1 MSRFKHLS
9 NQNLIDR
16 INSRYK
22 NNLND
27 DDEVAELCR
36 RRDEQGF
43 KIITDYDSYRIE
55 QKWIKK

>member
-1 MSRFKHLS
+1 MSRFKYLS
-9 NQNLIDR
+9 NQKLVDR
-16 INSRYK
+16 INSRYR

-43 KIITDYDSYRIE
+43 KIIPEYESYRIE
-55 QKWIKK
+55 E

>member
-9 NQNLIDR
+9 NQNLVDR
-16 INSRYK
+16 INLRYK

-43 KIITDYDSYRIE
+43 NIIADYDSYRIE
-55 QKWIKK
+55 QK

>member
-55 QKWIKK
+55 QK